1 MKNIFVY
8 LKWIPEFYFILA
20 AILWFYDSAQ
30 NQDPSYQ
37 SFINFPA
44 VVMIVLFHIQLFL
57 NDHLFGKILATT
69 ATFASVYLILSY
81 TYNVVDFN
89 NFDYSA
95 QIMTLKLGNFALVN
109 LIMSVLMFIKYR
121 NPSVETE
128 AEMVN
133 NN

>member
-1 MKNIFVY
+1 MKNILVY

-30 NQDPSYQ
+30 NQDPGYQ

-69 ATFASVYLILSY
+69 ATFASVYLIMSY
-81 TYNVVDFN
+81 TFNVVDFN
-89 NFDYSA
+89 HFDYSA

-109 LIMSVLMFIKYR
+109 LIMSLLMFIKYK
-121 NPSVETE
+121 NPAIEPE

-133 NN
+133 NG